1 MIYMIT
7 KNNLFPLIFAFI
19 GLISCK
25 TGQLKHSSTPVTG
38 MFKVA
43 ILYPNGEDKTFD
55 MDYYEKKHMPMVAGF
70 LGKNLRFYEID
81 KGIAGRTPN
90 DKVPFVAIGYFY
102 INDVAEYNKAI
113 AQNRDAV
120 VNDFKNYTNI
130 QPVVQ
135 ISEIKQL
142 VYNNTK

>member
-1 MIYMIT
+1 MAT
-7 KNNLFPLIFAFI
+7 KLHFFSLIFAFL
-19 GLISCK
+19 GLTSCK
-25 TGQLKHSSTPVTG
+25 TSQLKHSATPQSG

-43 ILYPNGEDKTFD
+43 ILYPNGEDRTFD

-70 LGKNLRFYEID
+70 LGKNLSFYEID

-90 DKVPFVAIGYFY
+90 DKIPFVAIGYFY
-102 INDVAEYNKAI
+102 IKDVAEYNKTI

-120 VNDFKNYTNI
+120 ISDFKNYTNI

-135 ISEIKQL
+135 ISEIKQ
-142 VYNNTK
+142 VRYIDAK

>member
-1 MIYMIT
+1 MAIKI
-7 KNNLFPLIFAFI
+7 NFFSLILALA
-19 GLISCK
+19 GLISCR
-25 TGQLKHSSTPVTG
+25 TSQLNHSPATEIG

-70 LGKNLRFYEID
+70 LGKNLKLYEID

-113 AQNRDAV
+113 AQNRDAIIS
-120 VNDFKNYTNI
+120 DFKNYTNI

-142 VYNNTK
+142 GPLDTK